1 MISIEAIRTDLLAYL
16 DTQVALDVYRG
27 GIPELETLQYENG
40 ILKPYAVINFGD
52 IIKVGNGSFTGS
64 RSDEYM
70 QTIHVY
76 CVAKE
81 VEIAEGW
88 QIRVIDALMG
98 YRPDYAGEVYKRP
111 GAGTYVVV
119 NGAGSIEAFI
129 SQTAFGCNIQL
140 MDLPNP

>member
-1 MISIEAIRTDLLAYL
+1 MISIEAIRDDLQTYL
-16 DTQVALDVYRG
+16 DGEVALDVYRG
-27 GIPELETLQYENG
+27 GIPELATLQYENG
-40 ILKPYAVINFGD
+40 ILKPYAVLNFGD

-81 VEIAEGW
+81 SGIAEGW
-88 QIRVIDALMG
+88 QIRIIDALMG
-98 YRPDYAGEVYKRP
+98 YRPEYAGEVYKRP

-119 NGAGSIEAFI
+119 NNAGGIESFI
-129 SQTAFGCNIQL
+129 SATAFGCNIQL
-140 MDLPNP
+140 MDLP

>member
-1 MISIEAIRTDLLAYL
+1 MISIEAIRSDIQAYL
-16 DTQVALDVYRG
+16 ETELSLDIYRG
-27 GIPELETLQYENG
+27 GIPELSTIVYENG
-40 ILKPYAVINFGD
+40 ILKPYAVLNFGD
-52 IIKVGNGSFTGS
+52 IMKVGNGSFTGS

-81 VEIAEGW
+81 SDIAEGW

-111 GAGTYVVV
+111 GAGTYVIV
-119 NGAGSIEAFI
+119 NNAGGIETFI
-129 SQTAFGCNIQL
+129 SATAFGCNIQL
-140 MDLPNP
+140 MDLP